1 MPFSRALSF
10 FMEVIFVYPYKLD
23 SCEDCLGLNYRS
35 LIFFIYICGN
45 SLPLI
50 KMKTP
55 FRNFQ
60 NFSSSLLVLVV
71 VFFLFTLGVSAQFVV
86 KKDFIVTLNDD
97 VYTLEQENSFQSD
110 LLGEGTLH
118 FTGVSQQVSTSITT
132 SLSDVAIHNASQLE
146 IKNKLNITGD
156 LNIISET
163 LVLQHPLLMQG
174 SIRLLNAA
182 SIQNTYLIS
191 YLFTEQIEH
200 NTGTLV
206 QNIQIPAYFRL
217 ETHSLVKYTTASL
230 LLKKAPLYVAV
241 HYRFDTAPPL
251 SPPPEKDTCSFS

>member
-1 MPFSRALSF
+1 
-10 FMEVIFVYPYKLD
+10 
-23 SCEDCLGLNYRS
+23 
-35 LIFFIYICGN
+35 
-45 SLPLI
+45 
-50 KMKTP
+50 MKTP

-118 FTGVSQQVSTSITT
+118 FTGVSQQLSTSLNT

-200 NTGTLV
+200 NKGTLV
-206 QNIQIPAYFRL
+206 LSTHIPAFFRL
-217 ETHSLVKYTTASL
+217 ETQSLVKQTTASL
-230 LLKKAPLYVAV
+230 LYKKAPLYVAV

-251 SPPPEKDTCSFS
+251 SPPPEKYTCLFS

>member
-1 MPFSRALSF
+1 
-10 FMEVIFVYPYKLD
+10 
-23 SCEDCLGLNYRS
+23 
-35 LIFFIYICGN
+35 
-45 SLPLI
+45 
-50 KMKTP
+50 MKTP

-71 VFFLFTLGVSAQFVV
+71 FGFLFTLKLSAQFVV
-86 KKDFIVTLNDD
+86 KKDFILTLNDD
-97 VYTLEQENSFQSD
+97 VYTLEEENSFQSE

-118 FTGVSQQVSTSITT
+118 FTGVSQQLSTSITT
-132 SLSDVAIHNASQLE
+132 SLSDVAIHDASQLE

-174 SIRLLNAA
+174 SIRLFNAA
-182 SIQNTYLIS
+182 SIQNTYLIT

-206 QNIQIPAYFRL
+206 LSTQTPAFLGVNANTLLRHTAESWL
-217 ETHSLVKYTTASL
+217 FKKASL
-230 LLKKAPLYVAV
+230 YVTV
-241 HYRFDTAPPL
+241 SYLFDTAPPL
-251 SPPPEKDTCSFS
+251 SPPPEKNIFSFS

>member
-1 MPFSRALSF
+1 M
-10 FMEVIFVYPYKLD
+10 
-23 SCEDCLGLNYRS
+23 
-35 LIFFIYICGN
+35 
-45 SLPLI
+45 
-50 KMKTP
+50 
-55 FRNFQ
+55 
-60 NFSSSLLVLVV
+60 
-71 VFFLFTLGVSAQFVV
+71 SAQFVV
-86 KKDFIVTLNDD
+86 KKDFIVTLNND
-97 VYTLEQENSFQSD
+97 VYTLEQENTFQSD

-132 SLSDVAIHNASQLE
+132 SLSDVAIHNASHLE

-182 SIQNTYLIS
+182 SIQNAYLIS

-200 NTGTLV
+200 NTRTLV
-206 QNIQIPAYFRL
+206 LSTHIPVFFRL
-217 ETHSLVKYTTASL
+217 ETHSLVKQTTASL
-230 LLKKAPLYVAV
+230 LYKKAPLYVAD
-241 HYRFDTAPPL
+241 HYKFNTAPPL

>member
-1 MPFSRALSF
+1 
-10 FMEVIFVYPYKLD
+10 
-23 SCEDCLGLNYRS
+23 
-35 LIFFIYICGN
+35 
-45 SLPLI
+45 
-50 KMKTP
+50 MKTP

-60 NFSSSLLVLVV
+60 NISSSLLVLVV
-71 VFFLFTLGVSAQFVV
+71 FGFLCTLKLSAQFVV
-86 KKDFIVTLNDD
+86 KKDFILTLNND
-97 VYTLEQENSFQSD
+97 VYTLEQENTFQSD

-118 FTGVSQQVSTSITT
+118 FTGVSQQLSTSLNT
-132 SLSDVAIHNASQLE
+132 SLSNVSIHNASQLE

-206 QNIQIPAYFRL
+206 QVTQIPAFFRL
-217 ETHSLVKYTTASL
+217 ETHSLVKHATESL
-230 LLKKAPLYVAV
+230 LYKKLPLYIAV
-241 HYRFDTAPPL
+241 NYLFDTAPPL
-251 SPPPEKDTCSFS
+251 SPPPEKYTCLFS